1 MFIPHADE
9 VHGTPLTIGVEIETY
24 LRCGRQGLLRNGL
37 ATALLTMLKRAF
49 TTQFQRVIPLL
60 KPFEVG
66 LQIQQDLGG
75 FATIGFGYLFQIALK
90 LLCLD
95 EVSVAHKTK
104 IFHFGIFVKRFPIEK
119 KIDEGGSPRCGG
131 CGRRR
136 SGECPKMLY
145 DKEKNTPTMWESFCC
160 HREFCAC
167 VGGG

>member
-37 ATALLTMLKRAF
+37 ATALLTMHKRAF

-66 LQIQQDLGG
+66 LQIQQDLGS

-90 LLCLD
+90 LLCPD
-95 EVSVAHKTK
+95 EIPVAH
-104 IFHFGIFVKRFPIEK
+104 
-119 KIDEGGSPRCGG
+119 
-131 CGRRR
+131 
-136 SGECPKMLY
+136 
-145 DKEKNTPTMWESFCC
+145 NT
-160 HREFCAC
+160 
-167 VGGG
+167 